1 MESRSSSCAESI
13 FIGSDCFYGV
23 IKHRKM
29 RAIPRRFPI
38 MVSQKKARLTW
49 SNFKAHFTR
58 AFKDT
63 QRSSRTSK
71 TKGYAAKLHVV
82 QANAA
87 LFAEMQQDHTLALA
101 NLLMATQ
108 AERTSVALLT
118 KTLSGLSSQVA
129 HLTKKLATA
138 QAKNTR
144 LKNWDIV

>member
-1 MESRSSSCAESI
+1 
-13 FIGSDCFYGV
+13 
-23 IKHRKM
+23 M

-49 SNFKAHFTR
+49 SNFKAHFDL

-63 QRSSRTSK
+63 QRSSRTLK
-71 TKGYAAKLHVV
+71 NKGYAANVHDAKSS
-82 QANAA
+82 AA
-87 LFAEMQQDHTLALA
+87 IFTEMQQDHTLVLA
-101 NLLMATQ
+101 NLATATQ
-108 AERTSVALLT
+108 ENRTSVALLT
-118 KTLSGLSSQVA
+118 KTVSELLSQVA